1 MILKIIQKN
10 LNINF
15 LIINLV
21 YQKQLNNYI
30 LRKTDIEINNEL
42 EYSWI
47 DFEEWT
53 KNYLRMIK
61 IN

>member
-10 LNINF
+10 LNMNF